1 MFSKITIVF
10 VLLPTTFVSN
20 PTCED
25 DKSFFDSYGWSCKD
39 YDRAPEECKLSK
51 KYERDGKTALSSCC
65 ACKNAF
71 KRPNILNGFRLSFLE
86 QIDTRRRQ
94 QCSQNC
100 FIESGFCAEN
110 CEEVEGTCQS
120 DCGDVQATCYER
132 CEQLAVDSE
141 EEVTGVVSGNG
152 IKQQETS
159 PSEPTLEWYYILIIA
174 LVFLGVCCCCVALVW
189 FMRTRV
195 KTAVAG
201 PSQKYPAEEAPMVG
215 NANYAQGVGDYY
227 RPDPRMQYDQQYV
240 GGCSGGPVYS

>member
-1 MFSKITIVF
+1 VL
-10 VLLPTTFVSN
+10 VLLPTTFVSS

-71 KRPNILNGFRLSFLE
+71 KRPNISNGIRLSFLD
-86 QIDTRRRQ
+86 QIDSRRRQ

-100 FIESGFCAEN
+100 FIESEYCADN
-110 CEEVEGTCQS
+110 CEEVEESCQS

-132 CEQLAVDSE
+132 CEELAE
-141 EEVTGVVSGNG
+141 EEEEEETGGGVVENG
-152 IKQQETS
+152 TEETS
-159 PSEPTLEWYYILIIA
+159 PPNPLLEWYYILIIA
-174 LVFLGVCCCCVALVW
+174 IVLLGLCCCCLALMW

-201 PSQKYPAEEAPMVG
+201 PPPKYRGEQAPMVD
-215 NANYAQGVGDYY
+215 NANYAQGTGDYY